1 MHFSTAVVGTAKQ
14 KAARSGGRARNLKEI
29 VGVTENKIVPL
40 LALLLYG
47 R

>member
-14 KAARSGGRARNLKEI
+14 ETARSGEWARNLKEI
-29 VGVTENKIVPL
+29 VGVTESKKVPL